1 MERHREIATHAGI
14 VTKVSNGTVEVQIKS
29 VSACASCQAHAHC
42 GFAES
47 KNKTLEIPSADWQQY
62 QVGET
67 VTVRIDESR
76 GLLAVWIAY
85 LLPALLMLA
94 AIVGLSLAG
103 LPEWAV
109 VLAAFATLGLYI
121 LILYY
126 NRHKVDNKFT
136 LTVIKSH
143 IPSKI

>member
-14 VTKVSNGTVEVQIKS
+14 VTKVADGKVEVQIES

-62 QVGET
+62 QAGET

-76 GLLAVWIAY
+76 GLLAVWIAH

-94 AIVGLSLAG
+94 VIVSLSIAG

-109 VLAAFATLGLYI
+109 VLAAFATLGLYVVA
-121 LILYY
+121 LYY
-126 NRHKVDNKFT
+126 TRRRVENKFT
-136 LTVIKSH
+136 LTIAHNS
-143 IPSKI
+143 

>member
-14 VTKVSNGTVEVQIKS
+14 VTKVADGKVEVQIES

-62 QVGET
+62 QAGET

-85 LLPALLMLA
+85 LMPALLMLA
-94 AIVGLSLAG
+94 VIVGLSIAG

-109 VLAAFATLGLYI
+109 VLAAFATLGLYVVA
-121 LILYY
+121 LYY
-126 NRHKVDNKFT
+126 TRHRVENKFT
-136 LTVIKSH
+136 LTIAHNS
-143 IPSKI
+143 

>member
-1 MERHREIATHAGI
+1 MERHREIATHSGI
-14 VTKVSNGTVEVQIKS
+14 VTKVADGKVEVQIES

-62 QVGET
+62 QAGET

-94 AIVGLSLAG
+94 VIVGLSIAG

-109 VLAAFATLGLYI
+109 VLAAFATLGLYVVA
-121 LILYY
+121 LYY
-126 NRHKVDNKFT
+126 TRRRVENKFT
-136 LTVIKSH
+136 LTIAHNS
-143 IPSKI
+143 